1 MIEDMF
7 KKKEM
12 AEERKRKLR
21 ETKEMR
27 KSLLADNGADVRNSI
42 DFTKRTQKSKAGR
55 RGFQARTSRDKQRD
69 LRQESI
75 NTP

>member
-27 KSLLADNGADVRNSI
+27 KSLLAENGADVRNSI
-42 DFTKRTQKSKAGR
+42 DFTKRT
-55 RGFQARTSRDKQRD
+55 
-69 LRQESI
+69 
-75 NTP
+75 

>member
-27 KSLLADNGADVRNSI
+27 KSLLVDNGADVRNSI
-42 DFTKRTQKSKAGR
+42 DFTKRT
-55 RGFQARTSRDKQRD
+55 
-69 LRQESI
+69 
-75 NTP
+75 